1 MKGRKSS
8 WKSWLSR
15 RAVITAWLSGILI
28 VVYGVAFLTFLF
40 VSWFLPGS
48 TTLTTLMERCLAILT
63 PLVAVVV
70 EYYLRHRKQDS
81 EDEEG

>member
-1 MKGRKSS
+1 MKGKKLPWNR
-8 WKSWLSR
+8 WRLQR
-15 RAVITAWLSGILI
+15 TVVVAWLSGIL
-28 VVYGVAFLTFLF
+28 VVYGITFLLFLF

-48 TTLTTLMERCLAILT
+48 TALARLMERCLAILT

-70 EYYLRHRKQDS
+70 QHYLRHRKPDS

>member
-1 MKGRKSS
+1 MKGRKLF
-8 WKSWLSR
+8 WNRRLSQ
-15 RAVITAWLSGILI
+15 RAVMAAWPSGILV
-28 VVYGVAFLTFLF
+28 VVYGIAFLIFLF

-48 TTLTTLMERCLAILT
+48 TALARLMERCLAILT

-70 EYYLRHRKQDS
+70 QHYLRHRKPDS